1 MYSFDSRVRY
11 SECDED
17 GRLSLVG
24 LVNYLQDCSTF
35 QSQSLGIGLD
45 FMSEHHF
52 AWFISAWQIEI
63 ASLPRFYDPIRVS
76 TWAYGMKRTQAGRN
90 FSIDAPDGTSYV
102 RADSLWFVYD
112 TEAKVPVRIPESQL
126 AYAEDTPRLDLP
138 PTRRKLDVVGPY
150 REARP
155 VTVAEQ
161 HLDTNRHV
169 NNAQYI
175 RLSCDALGELGEAF
189 EPHRICVQ
197 YRQMALLGDLVVPRV
212 HEAEDGLC
220 VDLTDG
226 KSGSYAVVQLSR

>member
-1 MYSFDSRVRY
+1 MSR
-11 SECDED
+11 
-17 GRLSLVG
+17 G
-24 LVNYLQDCSTF
+24 LGDVY
-35 QSQSLGIGLD
+35 
-45 FMSEHHF
+45 
-52 AWFISAWQIEI
+52 
-63 ASLPRFYDPIRVS
+63 
-76 TWAYGMKRTQAGRN
+76 KR
-90 FSIDAPDGTSYV
+90 
-102 RADSLWFVYD
+102 
-112 TEAKVPVRIPESQL
+112 
-126 AYAEDTPRLDLP
+126 
-138 PTRRKLDVVGPY
+138 
-150 REARP
+150 
-155 VTVAEQ
+155 Q